1 MTSLLVYIGG
11 TFVFAE
17 LGLLLSMIWPDI
29 SPLQRVVITLGPGM
43 VAFVLGNF
51 AHRDVHF
58 AKRATPLFL
67 IAAFLQPSG
76 LFVSLDEFVPK
87 TGDPELAALI
97 VFAIIDFQQGM
108 AYLQLR
114 RASLLFLT
122 ILFWLA
128 FIGTTMAWL
137 DVGEDEDEDIIGI
150 TVGMSTLFL
159 SHFAAMR
166 GHGAV
171 TPFWYFVGG
180 GCLLGGGF
188 AAVQGGW
195 AEIIYLGV
203 NGFIVYLS
211 IRLASRSM
219 LVVGVFGLIGYL
231 SYFTHE
237 YFADVTG

>member
-11 TFVFAE
+11 TFVFAG

-43 VAFVLGNF
+43 VAFVLGIF
-51 AHRDVHF
+51 AHRDVRF
-58 AKRATPLFL
+58 AKGATPLFL

-76 LFVSLDEFVPK
+76 LFVFLDEFVPK

-97 VFAIIDFQQGM
+97 GFAIIDLQQGM

-137 DVGEDEDEDIIGI
+137 DVDEDIIGI
-150 TVGMSTLFL
+150 TVGLSTLFL
-159 SHFAAMR
+159 SYLAAMR
-166 GHGAV
+166 GHGAATAPSRRSGISSAV
-171 TPFWYFVGG
+171 DACSAAPSPQSRAVGRRS
-180 GCLLGGGF
+180 
-188 AAVQGGW
+188 
-195 AEIIYLGV
+195 
-203 NGFIVYLS
+203 S
-211 IRLASRSM
+211 ISASTGSSSISASASR
-219 LVVGVFGLIGYL
+219 
-231 SYFTHE
+231 
-237 YFADVTG
+237 ADRCWWSACSA